1 MHKCPSALHRNS
13 MEVTPRDKPVR
24 SSQLREGIKRYA
36 SSDDSDN
43 DESDQVPA
51 CRPSLPAAP
60 SAYRTPRRCKRCE
73 ACVDTHT
80 VMHAGHM
87 HATTKCRL
95 TRQRAVLLRWTPGS
109 AMMYRTACE
118 ECGAV
123 GYIPMA
129 WFLGMLGSEAVLT
142 AVAGFSRA
150 RWGCNAAL
158 SRCTHAVG
166 VWVVSYRMRAGPP
179 RPPRSPRGRLRWML
193 PQRRS
198 TKSTRTRYET
208 PARPALE
215 SAPA

>member
-1 MHKCPSALHRNS
+1 MSGPSRFQNTRRPHAALSIPLQRRQYWPPGAASTASMHKCPSALHRNS

-129 WFLGMLGSEAVLT
+129 WF
-142 AVAGFSRA
+142 
-150 RWGCNAAL
+150 
-158 SRCTHAVG
+158 
-166 VWVVSYRMRAGPP
+166 
-179 RPPRSPRGRLRWML
+179 
-193 PQRRS
+193 
-198 TKSTRTRYET
+198 
-208 PARPALE
+208 
-215 SAPA
+215 